1 MTATITNAHYD
12 IEAIQAGDPL
22 RADALLARLPELNGR
37 ADRPALAAL
46 ARDLSTRALALTADG
61 LPSPTT
67 GLAVMRDLGMVL
79 GSIKRHGTEPLTVVP
94 ELTPLLHALGQQTDL
109 VPRDT
114 VQHYT
119 SWNPP
124 GERRRTYTDDEQERW
139 LQDAVRDV
147 FPALSASLSISDAL
161 MELDPADARFAP
173 TADRLEGMVRPMLE
187 AIDSVTSRVSPVF
200 FAQTMRPY
208 FEEIDVDGVDYLGPA
223 AAQVPLWLVDLCLWA
238 CDRNGPEYNAFLEES
253 LIYALPDWRAFW
265 ARHVSGTSLVTRLE
279 QRIGAGTEGK
289 QESLARSAESL
300 ALLLRTLKTFR
311 GRHIGI
317 AKKAYADQVRLY
329 DYGSGGAPIALLKRV
344 LDLTREN
351 ETIMHAATRRG
362 RP

>member
-1 MTATITNAHYD
+1 MTATITNAHYEV
-12 IEAIQAGDPL
+12 EAIQAGDPL

-37 ADRPALAAL
+37 ADRPALASL
-46 ARDLSTRALALTADG
+46 LRVMSRRALAHTANG
-61 LPSPTT
+61 LPPPTE
-67 GLAVMRDLGMVL
+67 GLAVMRDLGIVM
-79 GSIKRHGTEPLTVVP
+79 GSVKRHGTEPLTVVP
-94 ELTPLLHALGQQTDL
+94 ELTPLLHALGRQTDL

-161 MELDPADARFAP
+161 MELDPADARFGP
-173 TADRLEGMVRPMLE
+173 TADWLEGMVRPMLE
-187 AIDSVTSRVSPVF
+187 AIDSVTARVSPIF

-208 FEEIDVDGVDYLGPA
+208 FEEFDVDGVDYLGPA

-253 LIYALPDWRAFW
+253 LIYALPDWRAFY
-265 ARHVSGTSLVTRLE
+265 ARHAGGTSLVTRLE
-279 QRIGAGTEGK
+279 TRIETGPLRS

-300 ALLLRTLKTFR
+300 ARLLRTLKTFR

-317 AKKAYADQVRLY
+317 AKKAYADEVRLY

-351 ETIMHAATRRG
+351 ETIMHSATRRG
-362 RP
+362 RR

>member
-12 IEAIQAGDPL
+12 VETIQAGDPL
-22 RADALLARLPELNGR
+22 RADAQLAKLPELNGR
-37 ADRPALAAL
+37 ADRPALATL
-46 ARDLSTRALALTADG
+46 AKELSGRALALTSDG

-67 GLAVMRDLGMVL
+67 GLAMMRDLGIVL
-79 GSIKRHGTEPLTVVP
+79 GSVKRHGTEPLTVVP
-94 ELTPLLHALGQQTDL
+94 ELTPLLHALGRQTDL

-124 GERRRTYTDDEQERW
+124 GERRRSYTDDEQERW

-161 MELDPADARFAP
+161 MDLDPADARFAP

-187 AIDSVTSRVSPVF
+187 AIDSVTTRVSPVF

-208 FEEIDVDGVDYLGPA
+208 FEEFEVDGVDYLGPA

-265 ARHVSGTSLVTRLE
+265 TRHASGTSLVTRLE
-279 QRIGAGTEGK
+279 TRIGAGTDGG

-300 ALLLRTLKTFR
+300 ARLLRTLKTFR